1 MLKGLRTHKI
11 TASDLARAK
20 RWYAEVLGYG
30 PYFDE
35 PFYVG
40 FDVGGYELGIVPAS
54 GAEQPG
60 VGGTVAYWGV
70 DDADEA
76 YARLIALGASAH
88 EEVRDVGGGIRIG
101 SVLDPDG
108 NEFGV
113 IYNPHF
119 AARG

>member
-1 MLKGLRTHKI
+1 MLKGLRTHKVI
-11 TASDLARAK
+11 VGDLARAK
-20 RWYAEVLGYG
+20 RWYASVLGHG

-40 FDVGGYELGIVPAS
+40 FDVGGYELGLVPAS
-54 GAEQPG
+54 GSEQPG

-76 YARLIALGASAH
+76 YTHLLALGATAH
-88 EEVRDVGGGIRIG
+88 EPVSEVGGGIRIG

-113 IYNPHF
+113 IYNPNF
-119 AARG
+119 LAR